1 MCVCVCVV
9 CVRESVSISLII
21 IERRLGLWWC
31 VVWLVERLWAT
42 ASKYYQQVNSQISP
56 AQYTS
61 REKRSRINFSSLV
74 VYRESMH
81 PAECTLRLSF
91 LVSLFFFFIFLLG
104 CLLFSLQCCVRTSSF
119 HGIFQ
124 NVRRHVH
131 SKNWAPSL
139 CWSDLHV
146 VLYQVTAGQ
155 HHYSLPYS
163 TERWA
168 RCRCASTFVTTTSGV
183 VGLFE

>member
-1 MCVCVCVV
+1 MKKKALAHTVLFLLFPSSSYFFSHLCVCVCVV

-91 LVSLFFFFIFLLG
+91 LVSLFFFHFSAWLPFVFASMLRTHVVIPRNISKCTTTRTLKELGALLMLVG
-104 CLLFSLQCCVRTSSF
+104 LACGPLSSDCWPASLQS
-119 HGIFQ
+119 
-124 NVRRHVH
+124 
-131 SKNWAPSL
+131 AL
-139 CWSDLHV
+139 
-146 VLYQVTAGQ
+146 
-155 HHYSLPYS
+155 
-163 TERWA
+163 
-168 RCRCASTFVTTTSGV
+168 
-183 VGLFE
+183 